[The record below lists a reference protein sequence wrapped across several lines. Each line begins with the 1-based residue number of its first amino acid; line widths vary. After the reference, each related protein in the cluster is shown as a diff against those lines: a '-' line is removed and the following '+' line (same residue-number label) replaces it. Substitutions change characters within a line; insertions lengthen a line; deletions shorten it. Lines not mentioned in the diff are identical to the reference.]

1 MSIRSIVKKLSD
13 SRWDIGVI
21 TTPLDDI
28 LSGADIVVN
37 WIKHNYKDSWFAD
50 PFIIDA
56 NDNELTLLVE
66 EFYKPIYCGRIAK
79 LVVNRATM
87 AVVKK
92 DVVLELETHL
102 SFPAYYL
109 EQGKIFIYPENGEAG
124 ELSLY
129 KYDIANNK
137 CEKMHTICN
146 RPVEDAVI
154 TCAFG
159 KKELFATSRPNPNG
173 NVLEIYSWDET
184 SNRFIQSTSL
194 KFEENVAR
202 MAGLFFKH
210 KGVIYRPTQECNTQ
224 YGHAVTLQAVYPKE
238 GGKYGFK
245 EVRRLYSVHPKF
257 KTGMHTFNVYAD
269 GLIATDALTFDNM
282 WLRKILKTLH
292 ILPNR

>member
-1 MSIRSIVKKLSD
+1 MSVRSIIKKFSD
-13 SRWDIGVI
+13 SHWDIGVI

-28 LSGADIVVN
+28 LSGADIAVN

-50 PFIIDA
+50 PFIIEA
-56 NDNELTLLVE
+56 TGNELTLLVE
-66 EFYKPIYCGRIAK
+66 EFYKPVYRGRIAK
-79 LVVNRATM
+79 LVVDRNTM
-87 AVVKK
+87 TVVNKE
-92 DVVLELETHL
+92 VVLELDTHL
-102 SFPAYYL
+102 SFPAYFR
-109 EQGKIFIYPENGEAG
+109 EQGKIYLYPENGEAG
-124 ELSLY
+124 DLTLY
-129 KYDIANNK
+129 KYDRITNK
-137 CEKMHTICN
+137 CEKVGVICD

-173 NVLEIYSWDET
+173 NVLEIYKWDET
-184 SNRFIQSTSL
+184 NNMFIEPTSH

-210 KGVIYRPTQECNTQ
+210 NGKIIRPTQECNTQ
-224 YGHAVTLQAVYPKE
+224 YGHAVTLQAVLQNDNGEYL
-238 GGKYGFK
+238 FK

-282 WLRKILKTLH
+282 WLRKILMAFH
-292 ILPNR
+292 ILPKR